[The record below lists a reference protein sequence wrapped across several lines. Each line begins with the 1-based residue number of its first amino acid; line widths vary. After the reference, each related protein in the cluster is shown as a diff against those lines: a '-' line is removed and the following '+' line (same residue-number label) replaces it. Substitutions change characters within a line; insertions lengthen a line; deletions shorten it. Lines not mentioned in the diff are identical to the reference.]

1 MKLLVYVDPSQRG
14 QWALTLAR
22 DLARTPGDTLVLLAI
37 EENLKKQPDLLE
49 QAEKQFNA
57 PGLKVVK
64 KVRPAPARNAILD
77 ESQECYPNITIFPPA
92 GRRGLA
98 RLIKG
103 SRVKTVVHNAPSTVI
118 VARQP
123 VSEHIRRIL
132 VAVSGGPH
140 SETTLLSSQEI
151 ASILQA
157 DLTVIHVSSNVILP
171 FREEEQVREELG
183 VDQQD
188 LSLIQRL
195 VGKLGLK
202 ARVLDRQ
209 GMVTHE
215 IPAECQ
221 RGGYDLLILGQHLA
235 ETEAG
240 QELAEN
246 LAEILVMETP
256 IPVLVVRPRR
266 WAAQIRGR

>member
-1 MKLLVYVDPSQRG
+1 MKFLVYVDPSQRG

-22 DLARTPGDTLVLLAI
+22 DLARTQDDTVLLLTI
-37 EENLKKQPDLLE
+37 EENLKRQPDLLD
-49 QAEKQFNA
+49 QAEKQFSGS
-57 PGLKVVK
+57 GLHVVK

-77 ESQECYPNITIFPPA
+77 ESQESYPNITIFPPA

-103 SRVKTVVHNAPSTVI
+103 SRVKTVVHNAPATVM
-118 VARQP
+118 VARRP

-140 SETTLLSSQEI
+140 SETTLLSAQEI
-151 ASILQA
+151 AQILHA
-157 DLTVIHVSSNVILP
+157 DLTVIHVSSNVSLP
-171 FREEEQVREELG
+171 FREKERVREEPG
-183 VDQQD
+183 IDQQD

-195 VGKLGLK
+195 VGKLGLQAK
-202 ARVLDRQ
+202 VLDRQ

-221 RGGYDLLILGQHLA
+221 HGGYDLLILGQHLA

-246 LAEILVMETP
+246 LAEILVMESP

-266 WAAQIRGR
+266 WAAQIRGK